1 MGWQGLTDRNRVMEA
16 FRSLL
21 QLELL
26 QPEANLN
33 TLSLAAAPATTGALA
48 TSKGGTLGPLNV
60 RTEYLRVKCTIF
72 PQDIIAAA
80 KSKNRRETLGTHMVQ
95 WAVRQG

>member
-1 MGWQGLTDRNRVMEA
+1 MWQGLTDRKRLMMA

-21 QLELL
+21 QLELF
-26 QPEANLN
+26 QPEAALN
-33 TLSLAAAPATTGALA
+33 TLSIAPSANAATAAARAAQ
-48 TSKGGTLGPLNV
+48 NV

-80 KSKNRRETLGTHMVQ
+80 KSKGRKEALGTHLVQ
-95 WAVRQG
+95 WATNQG